1 MPNTPDVR
9 LAVDGTLYG
18 GWEVMRI
25 QRSIEQIAGKFDLSV
40 TERWSGQDTP
50 RPIVPGEECQ
60 VLVDGEPVITGYVD
74 DVEVSYDA
82 NQHTVAVSG
91 RDRTGDLVDCSAA
104 VKTGNKFFTRPL
116 LELVQRLCK
125 PFGIEVSTD
134 TDAGGPFRQFSWN
147 PGDSVF
153 SVIENAARIRAV
165 LLVSDGVGGLL
176 ITRASK
182 DRIDATIELGKNALA
197 CSGQFSHKDRYSE
210 YTVLGQQAAADD
222 GIFAGDAA
230 HPKGV
235 TKDERIKRYRPL
247 IVLSEKDIDFA
258 KAKTRAEWERNVRFG
273 RSQRINYT
281 VQGWNYAPGELW
293 PINRLVTVR
302 DSYLG
307 LDTDRLIAGVT
318 LTLDTNGLRTEL
330 SLTPREA
337 FDLIPLPE
345 DDDNWWKV

>member
-1 MPNTPDVR
+1 MANPDVR
-9 LAVDGTLYG
+9 LSVDGVLYG
-18 GWEVMRI
+18 GWEVIRI

-50 RPIVPGEECQ
+50 RPILPGAECR
-60 VLVDGEPVITGYVD
+60 VLVDGAPVITGYID

-82 NQHTVAVSG
+82 NTHTVAVSG
-91 RDRTGDLVDCSAA
+91 RDRTGDLVDCSAP
-104 VKTGNKFFTRPL
+104 VKGNQSFTRPL
-116 LELVQRLCK
+116 LDLAQRLCK
-125 PFGIEVSTD
+125 PFDIEVSTD

-165 LLVSDGVGGLL
+165 LMVSDGLGALL

-182 DRIDATIELGKNALA
+182 ERIDATIKLGVNALSCA
-197 CSGQFSHKDRYSE
+197 GQFSHKDRYSE

-222 GIFAGDAA
+222 GLSPTDAA
-230 HPKGV
+230 QPKGV
-235 TKDERIKRYRPL
+235 SKDEHITRYRPL
-247 IVLSEKDIDFA
+247 IVLAEKDVDFS

-273 RSQRINYT
+273 RSQRLNYT
-281 VQGWNYAPGELW
+281 VRGWHYKPGELW
-293 PINRLVTVR
+293 PINRLVAVQ
-302 DSYLG
+302 DDFLG

-318 LTLDTNGLRTEL
+318 LMLDTNGLRTEL

-345 DDDNWWKV
+345 ADDAWGQI